1 MTALLQ
7 LSDLIVRREGRTVL
21 DIESLSVEEGDVLAI
36 VGPNGAGKSTLFLAL
51 ASLLK
56 ADRGQIL
63 FNGSPMDSF
72 GALAYR
78 RRIALVLQ
86 EPLLLDMS
94 VYENV
99 AIGLRFRRTSGTEV
113 AERAE
118 HWMARLGIAHLS
130 DRPARKLSGGEA
142 QRVSLARA
150 FVLQPDLLLL
160 DEPFSS
166 LDAPTRAS
174 LLRDLRSVLAETK
187 MTTIFITHDM
197 QDALRLATRMGVLLE
212 GRIEQS
218 GIPQEVLEW
227 PVSDRVAKFLGK

>member
-1 MTALLQ
+1 MTTLLQ
-7 LSDLIVRREGRTVL
+7 LSNLLVRREGRTVL
-21 DIESLSVEEGDVLAI
+21 DIESLSVEKGDVLAI
-36 VGPNGAGKSTLFLAL
+36 LGPNGAGKSTLFLVL

-56 ADRGQIL
+56 ADRGQIF

-99 AIGLRFRRTSGTEV
+99 AIGLRFRGTSGTEV
-113 AERAE
+113 EERVE
-118 HWMARLGIAHLS
+118 HWLGRLGISGLS

-160 DEPFSS
+160 DEPFSA
-166 LDAPTRAS
+166 LDAPTRAR
-174 LLRDLRSVLAETK
+174 LLRDLRSVLAETQI
-187 MTTIFITHDM
+187 TTVFITHDM
-197 QDALRLATRMGVLLE
+197 QEALTLALRMAVLLE
-212 GRIEQS
+212 GRLEQS
-218 GIPQEVLEW
+218 GIPQEVFER
-227 PVSDRVAKFLGK
+227 PVNDRVADFLGK